1 MTKWRAWARPGPLL
15 VGASAALAI
24 VLALD
29 LVPALR
35 GGELLHWQWPHE
47 PVTLGRAAVLVIAL
61 GAYCLGTARLVRAGR
76 GGWIRAWAVLG
87 VVALSLLVTW
97 VRAGNPLRAL
107 YYRTVSLTATGPY
120 TAAGL
125 IDWSDGAWHDWPAV
139 MVEFRE
145 LSQHV
150 ALSPP
155 GLPLIYAGAAQ
166 GFDAAPGAARA
177 LQRAL
182 VPLQCDNYTLLHFT
196 APEWGT
202 AVVGLLMPVWA
213 GLTVLPLFAA
223 ARRLQVG
230 AWWLAPLWAL
240 VPAALMFAGSW
251 NTVYPALSVAA
262 FWLLLRGYEARRGA
276 VWWVGAGLL
285 TGVLTF
291 ANFSLVPLIGLLG
304 AYVLLRHALNE
315 RRGRPWWFPLRVGA
329 WFALGL
335 ALPWALWWLG
345 AGSTPW
351 AMLEVAFDRHLGLDR
366 PYVPWLW
373 MHTWEWALLG
383 GLPLVMA
390 ALLALARWRPGR
402 DVLPLALFVTLAML
416 VLSGMARGETGRVWL
431 FFMPFVLL
439 SAGQWIARLGD
450 AGERARAWRG
460 LWAAQAMLLVA
471 LASTWAVM
479 GAPDVTPRPEPPPA
493 MATVHAHD
501 ARFEA
506 GFRLVGWSAEA
517 QDGAILL
524 RLNWQSE
531 RQMTTPYYFAALP
544 VAPDGT
550 PGEAV
555 VWQPD
560 GARYPVTC
568 WVPGQTVTDTVRLPL
583 PDSPATGN
591 WFISLQAFADADR
604 PLDTVRV
611 LLPDG
616 TSDRQVG
623 LGPVWV
629 GGPQ

>member
-1 MTKWRAWARPGPLL
+1 MTRWRAWARPVPLL
-15 VGASAALAI
+15 AGASAALAI

-47 PVTLGRAAVLVIAL
+47 PVALGRAAILVATL
-61 GAYCLGTARLVRAGR
+61 GAYCLGTARLVRTGR

-87 VVALSLLVTW
+87 VVALSLLATW
-97 VRAGNPLRAL
+97 VRAGNPLHEL

-125 IDWSDGAWHDWPAV
+125 IDWSDGGWHDWPAV

-155 GLPLIYAGAAQ
+155 GLPLIYAGAAP

-182 VPLQCDNYTLLHFT
+182 VPLQCDNYTLLQFT
-196 APEWGT
+196 AAEWAA
-202 AVVGLLMPVWA
+202 AVVGLLMPIWA
-213 GLTVLPLFAA
+213 ALTALPLFAA
-223 ARRLQVG
+223 ARRLQVE
-230 AWWLAPLWAL
+230 ALWLAPLWAL

-251 NTVYPALSVAA
+251 NTVYPALSAAA
-262 FWLLLRGYEARRGA
+262 FWLLLRGYDARRGA
-276 VWWVGAGLL
+276 GWWAGAGLL
-285 TGVLTF
+285 AGLLTF

-304 AYVLLRHALNE
+304 AYALLRHALNE
-315 RRGRPWWFPLRVGA
+315 RCLRPWWFPVRVGA

-335 ALPWALWWLG
+335 ALPWVLWWLG

-351 AMLEVAFDRHLGLDR
+351 AMLEVAFDRHLELDR

-383 GLPLVMA
+383 GLPLVIA
-390 ALLALARWRPGR
+390 ALLALVRWRPGR
-402 DVLPLALFVTLAML
+402 DVLPLALFVTLGLL
-416 VLSGMARGETGRVWL
+416 VLSGTARGETGRVWL

-439 SAGQWIARLGD
+439 STGGWIARLDD
-450 AGERARAWRG
+450 ASARASAWRG
-460 LWAAQAMLLVA
+460 LWAAQVMLLVA
-471 LASTWAVM
+471 LVSTWAVM
-479 GAPDVTPRPEPPPA
+479 DAPDVLPRPEPPPA
-493 MATVHAHD
+493 MAAAHAHD

-517 QDGAILL
+517 QDGVILL
-524 RLNWQSE
+524 RLNWRSE

-544 VAPDGT
+544 VAPDGA

-560 GARYPVTC
+560 EARYPVTC
-568 WVPGQTVTDTVRLPL
+568 WGPGQTVTDTVRLPL
-583 PDSPATGN
+583 PDSSAAGE
-591 WFISLQAFADADR
+591 WFISLQAFADVDR
-604 PLDTVRV
+604 PLDTVSV

-616 TSDRQVG
+616 ARDRQVG
-623 LGPVWV
+623 LGPVRV
-629 GGPQ
+629 GGP